1 MAGHVGLKS
10 ISNLREIYKLFNFP
24 EHEVEPIVSAIVEI
38 SLRKEGLILIA
49 IDGPAGSGKT
59 SLANQL
65 SNKLNSVTTI
75 HMDDLYNGWE
85 DALTATLTKHLE
97 EWITY
102 PLKEH
107 QGVKYQKFN
116 WASNEYGPSVEV
128 RDIEILILEGVGA
141 AQTMIRQQADLTI
154 WIEVGPQIGL
164 ARVLNRDGAQILPY
178 MLKWQERE
186 RAHFLQDQTKEN
198 CQIFVDGS
206 NTQIM

>member
-1 MAGHVGLKS
+1 L
-10 ISNLREIYKLFNFP
+10 INFP
-24 EHEVEPIVSAIVEI
+24 DAEFEPIVSAIAEI
-38 SLRKEGLILIA
+38 SATKTGPILIA

-85 DALTATLTKHLE
+85 DALTATLTQHLE
-97 EWITY
+97 EWIID
-102 PLKEH
+102 PFGKH
-107 QGVKYQKFN
+107 QSVLYQKFN
-116 WASNEYGPSVEV
+116 WSTGEYGLAVEA
-128 RDIEILILEGVGA
+128 RDIELLILEGVGA
-141 AQTMIRQQADLTI
+141 AQEIIRQSADLTI

-164 ARVLNRDGAQILPY
+164 ARVLNRDGDQLLPF

-186 RAHFLQDQTKEN
+186 SAHFLMDQTKEN

-206 NTQIM
+206 NTQIR